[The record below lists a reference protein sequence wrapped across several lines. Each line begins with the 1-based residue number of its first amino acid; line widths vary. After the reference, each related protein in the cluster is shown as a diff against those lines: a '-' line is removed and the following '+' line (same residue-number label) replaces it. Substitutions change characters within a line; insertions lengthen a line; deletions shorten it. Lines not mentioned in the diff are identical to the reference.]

1 MPEPAPVMTAT
12 LLVKFFI
19 GIAPFYNALLP
30 ETNGPVSGGVLFFLI
45 LLRSINI

>member
-19 GIAPFYNALLP
+19 GISPFYNALLP
-30 ETNGPVSGGVLFFLI
+30 ETDGPVAGGVLLFLI
-45 LLRSINI
+45 LLQ